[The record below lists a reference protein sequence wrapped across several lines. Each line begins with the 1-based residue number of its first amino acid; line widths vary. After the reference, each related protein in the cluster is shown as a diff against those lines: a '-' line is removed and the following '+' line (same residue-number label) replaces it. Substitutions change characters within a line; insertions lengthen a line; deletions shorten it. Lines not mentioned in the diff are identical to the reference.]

1 MRTGAISAAVILA
14 ILTFASPSQGSAST
28 DVRGRPATKQVKG
41 TKHQVAP
48 IPPAYYEVAMI
59 KRVPAD
65 LLYSISLAES
75 KLPTN
80 KGRIV
85 PWPWTANFKGKGY
98 RFKTRVALYQFCK
111 RLIDQGHRSVD
122 IGIAQVNWRWHSG
135 RFGGDLWA
143 ATDPWTNLN
152 AAADYLSEHYQKS
165 RNWWQATGQY
175 HNPTDVAKAA
185 AYRKSVYKQ
194 WQYVKQTMQ

>member
-1 MRTGAISAAVILA
+1 MRIGTISAAVILA

-28 DVRGRPATKQVKG
+28 DARGRHATKQVKG
-41 TKHQVAP
+41 AKPQVAP

-122 IGIAQVNWRWHSG
+122 IGIAQVN
-135 RFGGDLWA
+135 
-143 ATDPWTNLN
+143 
-152 AAADYLSEHYQKS
+152 
-165 RNWWQATGQY
+165 
-175 HNPTDVAKAA
+175 
-185 AYRKSVYKQ
+185 
-194 WQYVKQTMQ
+194 